1 MSKTDTHHIDNPT
14 QTKLQQIL
22 FALYDLNRLGSASHD
37 KHLLQEQ
44 IENLEDL
51 EQELFPR
58 YEYMGVMYHKHI
70 SGYYYI
76 PDVSMKFKTHKL
88 IKDWIETDI
97 KGEF

>member
-1 MSKTDTHHIDNPT
+1 MKSYK
-14 QTKLQQIL
+14 
-22 FALYDLNRLGSASHD
+22 
-37 KHLLQEQ
+37 
-44 IENLEDL
+44 
-51 EQELFPR
+51 
-58 YEYMGVMYHKHI
+58 YMGVMYYKNT